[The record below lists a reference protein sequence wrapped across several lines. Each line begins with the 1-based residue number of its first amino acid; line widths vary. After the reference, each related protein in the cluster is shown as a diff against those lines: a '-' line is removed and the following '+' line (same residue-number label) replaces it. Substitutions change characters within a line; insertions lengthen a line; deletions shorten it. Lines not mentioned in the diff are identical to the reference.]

1 MGRCYTAVRLS
12 EKDRKLIESIASKY
26 DLTISD
32 VIRMAVRE
40 FLEKDEIKIKE
51 ESQTNSI

>member
-12 EKDRKLIESIASKY
+12 DKDRKLIESIAKKY

-32 VIRMAVRE
+32 VIRMAIRE
-40 FLEKDEIKIKE
+40 FLIKDEIKMKE
-51 ESQTNSI
+51 STS